1 MSYSTFGNPTGER
14 SERVKQ
20 AVALLDKRGVDFE
33 FEGDMPPDLALDPS
47 LWANYPFQRL
57 TAPANVLIMPAIQSA
72 SISTKLIEALG
83 GATVVGPLLLGLS
96 RPVQICQLSDSV
108 TKILN
113 MATFAAYDV
122 RSSVNRA

>member
-1 MSYSTFGNPTGER
+1 
-14 SERVKQ
+14 
-20 AVALLDKRGVDFE
+20 
-33 FEGDMPPDLALDPS
+33 MPPDLALDPS

-113 MATFAAYDV
+113 MATFAAYDI
-122 RSSVNRA
+122 RSSVNRV